1 MKVSSFL
8 KLVEIQTKVASVIPF
23 LIGTFYTI
31 YYYNTFNVN
40 NFILMLV
47 SLLCI
52 DMATTAI
59 NNYQD
64 YRKAIKKYGYG
75 YESHNAIVRD
85 KLSERSV
92 CTTIF
97 ALLALATVFGLLLF
111 LNSNVIVLLI
121 GALSFLIGITYSY
134 GPVPISRT
142 PFGEVFSG
150 FTMGFFI
157 TFLAIYIHVF
167 EKELIM
173 LALKGSMLSI
183 QLNLQEFVYIV
194 LLTVPAIIGISD
206 IMLANNICD
215 IEDDIENNRYT
226 LPIYIGKD
234 RALKVFKISYYL
246 AYLML
251 VILIILKA
259 IPYIC
264 ALTLITYLPVSK
276 NIKTF
281 YEVQSKKDTFVL
293 AVKNF
298 VMINGVLASTLLVGT
313 IIKVIN

>member
-1 MKVSSFL
+1 
-8 KLVEIQTKVASVIPF
+8 
-23 LIGTFYTI
+23 
-31 YYYNTFNVN
+31 
-40 NFILMLV
+40 
-47 SLLCI
+47 
-52 DMATTAI
+52 MATTAI

-92 CTTIF
+92 RITIL
-97 ALLALATVFGLLLF
+97 ALLSLATAFGLMLF
-111 LNSNVIVLLI
+111 LNTNVIVLLI

-167 EKELIM
+167 NKELIM
-173 LALKGSMLSI
+173 LALEESMLGI
-183 QLNLQEFVYIV
+183 QLNLPELIYIA
-194 LLTVPAIIGISD
+194 LLTLPAIIGISN

-215 IEDDIENNRYT
+215 IEDDIVNNRYT

-234 RALKVFKISYYL
+234 KALKIFEISYYV
-246 AYLML
+246 AYL
-251 VILIILKA
+251 VLIIMIMMRI
-259 IPYIC
+259 IPYTCI
-264 ALTLITYLPVSK
+264 LSLLTYLIVRK
-276 NIKTF
+276 NIEAFKK
-281 YEVQSKKDTFVL
+281 VQTKKDTFVFS
-293 AVKNF
+293 VKNF
-298 VMINGVLASTLLVGT
+298 IIINGSLAMTLLLG
-313 IIKVIN
+313 IAIRSLI

>member
-1 MKVSSFL
+1 MKISSFL
-8 KLVEIQTKVASVIPF
+8 KLVEIQTKVASVVPF
-23 LIGTFYTI
+23 IIGTLYTI
-31 YYYNTFNVN
+31 YHYKTFNVV
-40 NFILMLV
+40 NFLIMLV

-92 CTTIF
+92 RITIL
-97 ALLALATVFGLLLF
+97 ALLSLATAFGLMLF
-111 LNSNVIVLLI
+111 LNTNVIVLLI

-167 EKELIM
+167 NKELIM
-173 LALKGSMLSI
+173 LALEESMLGI
-183 QLNLQEFVYIV
+183 QLNLPELIYIA
-194 LLTVPAIIGISD
+194 LLTLPAIIGIAN

-215 IEDDIENNRYT
+215 IEDDIVNNRYT

-234 RALKVFKISYYL
+234 KALKIFEISYYV
-246 AYLML
+246 AYL
-251 VILIILKA
+251 VLIIMIMMRI
-259 IPYIC
+259 IPYTCI
-264 ALTLITYLPVSK
+264 LSLLTYLIVRK
-276 NIKTF
+276 NIEAFKK
-281 YEVQSKKDTFVL
+281 VQTKKDTFVFS
-293 AVKNF
+293 VKNF
-298 VMINGVLASTLLVGT
+298 IIINGSLAVTLLLG
-313 IIKVIN
+313 IAIRSLI

>member
-8 KLVEIQTKVASVIPF
+8 KLVEIQTKVASVVPF
-23 LIGTFYTI
+23 IIGTLYTI
-31 YYYNTFNVN
+31 YHYKTFNVV
-40 NFILMLV
+40 NFLIMLV

-92 CTTIF
+92 RITIL
-97 ALLALATVFGLLLF
+97 ALLSLATAFGLMLF
-111 LNSNVIVLLI
+111 LNTNVIVLLI

-167 EKELIM
+167 NKELIM
-173 LALKGSMLSI
+173 LALEESMLGI
-183 QLNLQEFVYIV
+183 QLNLPELVYIA
-194 LLTVPAIIGISD
+194 LLTLPAIIGIAN

-215 IEDDIENNRYT
+215 IEDDIVNNRYT

-234 RALKVFKISYYL
+234 KALKIFEISYYV
-246 AYLML
+246 AYL
-251 VILIILKA
+251 VLIIMIMMRI
-259 IPYIC
+259 IPYTCI
-264 ALTLITYLPVSK
+264 LSLLTYLIVRK
-276 NIKTF
+276 NIEAFKK
-281 YEVQSKKDTFVL
+281 VQTKKDTFVFS
-293 AVKNF
+293 VKNF
-298 VMINGVLASTLLVGT
+298 IIINGSVAVTLLLG
-313 IIKVIN
+313 IAIRSLI

>member
-1 MKVSSFL
+1 MKIRSFL

-23 LIGTFYTI
+23 FIGTFYTI
-31 YYYNTFNVN
+31 YRYKTFNVN
-40 NFILMLV
+40 NFAMMLV

-64 YRKAIKKYGYG
+64 YRKAVKKYGYG

-92 CTTIF
+92 RTTIF
-97 ALLALATVFGLLLF
+97 ALLALATAFGLLLF
-111 LNSNVIVLLI
+111 LNSNAIVLLI
-121 GALSFLIGITYSY
+121 GVLSFFIGITYSY

-157 TFLAIYIHVF
+157 TFLAVYIHIFDSDIVT
-167 EKELIM
+167 
-173 LALKGSMLSI
+173 LALKENMLSI
-183 QLNLQEFVYIV
+183 QINLLELVYIALV
-194 LLTVPAIIGISD
+194 AVPAIIGIAD

-234 RALKVFKISYYL
+234 KALMIFKISYYIIYMVL
-246 AYLML
+246 IL
-251 VILIILKA
+251 LIIMRI
-259 IPYIC
+259 IPYAC
-264 ALTLITYLPVSK
+264 TLALITFLPVSK
-276 NIKTF
+276 NIKSFFQIQT
-281 YEVQSKKDTFVL
+281 KKDTFVL

-298 VMINGVLASTLLVGT
+298 VMINGALAITLLLGE
-313 IIKVIN
+313 IITVI

>member
-1 MKVSSFL
+1 MKIRSFL

-23 LIGTFYTI
+23 IIGTFYTI
-31 YYYNTFNVN
+31 YHYNTFNIN
-40 NFILMLV
+40 NFILMAV

-64 YRKAIKKYGYG
+64 YRKAIRKYGYG

-92 CTTIF
+92 RITIF
-97 ALLALATVFGLLLF
+97 ALLSLATAFGLLLF

-157 TFLAIYIHVF
+157 TFLATYIHVF
-167 EKELIM
+167 DRELVA
-173 LALKGSMLSI
+173 LTLKGSIISV
-183 QLNLQEFVYIV
+183 QLNLTELVYIV
-194 LLTVPAIIGISD
+194 LVAVPAIVGIAD

-234 RALKVFKISYYL
+234 KALMIFKLSYYI
-246 AYLML
+246 AYLVL
-251 VILIILKA
+251 ILLIILRV

-264 ALTLITYLPVSK
+264 ALTLITFLPVSK
-276 NIKTF
+276 NIKAF
-281 YEVQSKKDTFVL
+281 YEVQTKKDTFVV

-298 VMINGVLASTLLVGT
+298 VMINGALAITLLLGE
-313 IIKVIN
+313 IIAVI

>member
-8 KLVEIQTKVASVIPF
+8 KLVEIQTKVASVVPF
-23 LIGTFYTI
+23 IIGTLYTI
-31 YYYNTFNVN
+31 YHYKTFNMVN
-40 NFILMLV
+40 FLIMLV

-92 CTTIF
+92 RITIL
-97 ALLALATVFGLLLF
+97 ALLSLATAFGLMLF
-111 LNSNVIVLLI
+111 LNTNVIVLLI

-167 EKELIM
+167 DKELIM
-173 LALKGSMLSI
+173 LALEERVLGI
-183 QLNLQEFVYIV
+183 QLNLPELVYIA
-194 LLTVPAIIGISD
+194 LLTVPAIIGIAN

-215 IEDDIENNRYT
+215 IEDDIVNNRYT

-234 RALKVFKISYYL
+234 KALKIFEISYYV
-246 AYLML
+246 AYL
-251 VILIILKA
+251 VLIIMIMMRI
-259 IPYIC
+259 IPYTCI
-264 ALTLITYLPVSK
+264 LSLLTYLIVRK
-276 NIKTF
+276 NIEAFKK
-281 YEVQSKKDTFVL
+281 VQTKKDTFVFS
-293 AVKNF
+293 VKNF
-298 VMINGVLASTLLVGT
+298 IIINGSVAVTLLLG
-313 IIKVIN
+313 IAIRSLI

>member
-1 MKVSSFL
+1 MKIRSFL
-8 KLVEIQTKVASVIPF
+8 KLVEIQTKVASVVPF
-23 LIGTFYTI
+23 IVGTLYTI
-31 YYYNTFNVN
+31 YHYKTFKVVN
-40 NFILMLV
+40 FLIMLV

-92 CTTIF
+92 RITIF
-97 ALLALATVFGLLLF
+97 ALLTIATAFGLLLF
-111 LNSNVIVLLI
+111 LNTNVIVLLI
-121 GALSFLIGITYSY
+121 GMLSFLVGITYSY

-157 TFLAIYIHVF
+157 TFLAIYIHIF
-167 EKELIM
+167 DNELIT
-173 LALKGSMLSI
+173 LALKESMLGI
-183 QLNLQEFVYIV
+183 QMNLQELVYIA
-194 LLTVPAIIGISD
+194 LLTVPAIIGIAD

-215 IEDDIENNRYT
+215 IEDDIVNNRYT

-234 RALKVFKISYYL
+234 KSLKIFEVSYYFAFL
-246 AYLML
+246 AII
-251 VILIILKA
+251 ILILLKI
-259 IPYIC
+259 IPYTCILSLL
-264 ALTLITYLPVSK
+264 AFLIVRK
-276 NIKTF
+276 NVEAFKK
-281 YEVQSKKDTFVL
+281 VQTKKDTFVFS
-293 AVKNF
+293 VKNF
-298 VMINGVLASTLLVGT
+298 IIINGSLAVTLLVG
-313 IIKVIN
+313 IAVRSIV